1 MRDTR
6 KGEDGLSLR
15 YECDIFASIGLFF
28 PKEKNSFFLAIIR
41 LIFSPGEGY
50 PGVCY
55 FLISGYKFVQY
66 VTL

>member
-28 PKEKNSFFLAIIR
+28 PKEKNSFF
-41 LIFSPGEGY
+41 
-50 PGVCY
+50 
-55 FLISGYKFVQY
+55 
-66 VTL
+66 